1 MISLNIKKDS
11 KIQTKSFVSYRELVM
26 FLKTLPLYGVVKIEN
41 PLSDKSQVLLGLPI
55 EYKLADKL
63 WNLQV
68 SQSLKH
74 SGFVFSVRTKQR
86 QTNPVSGVL
95 EWR

>member
-26 FLKTLPLYGVVKIEN
+26 FLKTLPLYGVIKIEN
-41 PLSDKSQVLLGLPI
+41 ILSDKSQVLLGLPI

-63 WNLQV
+63 WNLNV
-68 SQSLKH
+68 GTAFNH
-74 SGFVFSVRTKQR
+74 SGYKFAMAGKSRAGNIMLGGK
-86 QTNPVSGVL
+86 
-95 EWR
+95 